1 MRAMRR
7 GKVKRDAKLQ
17 LLAGVPLFAGCSKA
31 DLRWVAGA
39 TGEEVFAAGD
49 EVIREGEPGFDF
61 FVIAEGEADVRRNG
75 RKVATMGQG
84 EFFGEIALVAEVP
97 RTATVIARTELVL
110 LTISDLDFRDL
121 VMDQPSIARNVL
133 RSLGERIAADAS

>member
-1 MRAMRR
+1 MRR
-7 GKVKRDAKLQ
+7 GKVKRDAKLE
-17 LLAGVPLFAGCSKA
+17 LLGGVPLFAGCSKA

>member
-1 MRAMRR
+1 MRR
-7 GKVKRDAKLQ
+7 GKVKRGAKLE
-17 LLAGVPLFAGCSKA
+17 LLGGVPLFAGCSKA

-61 FVIAEGEADVRRNG
+61 FVIAEGEADVRRAG
-75 RKVATMGQG
+75 RKVSSMGPG
-84 EFFGEIALVAEVP
+84 EFFGEIALVADVP
-97 RTATVIARTELVL
+97 RTATIVARTDLVL
-110 LTISDLDFRDL
+110 LTITDLDFRDL

>member
-1 MRAMRR
+1 MRR

-17 LLAGVPLFAGCSKA
+17 LLGGVPLFAGCSKA

-39 TGEEVFAAGD
+39 TGEEAFAAGD

-61 FVIAEGEADVRRNG
+61 FVIADGEAEVRRNG
-75 RKVATMGQG
+75 RKVSSMGPG
-84 EFFGEIALVAEVP
+84 EFFGEIALVADVP

>member
-1 MRAMRR
+1 MRR

-61 FVIAEGEADVRRNG
+61 FVIAEGEADVRRAG
-75 RKVATMGQG
+75 RKVSSMGPG
-84 EFFGEIALVAEVP
+84 EFFGEIALVADVP
-97 RTATVIARTELVL
+97 RTATIVARTDLVL
-110 LTISDLDFRDL
+110 LTITDLDFRDL

>member
-1 MRAMRR
+1 MRR
-7 GKVKRDAKLQ
+7 GKVKRDAKLE
-17 LLAGVPLFAGCSKA
+17 LLGGVPLFAGCSKA

-39 TGEEVFAAGD
+39 TGEEAFAAGD

-61 FVIAEGEADVRRNG
+61 FVIAEGEADVRRAG
-75 RKVATMGQG
+75 RKVSSMGPG
-84 EFFGEIALVAEVP
+84 EFFGEIALVADVP
-97 RTATVIARTELVL
+97 RTATIVARTDLVL
-110 LTISDLDFRDL
+110 LTITDLDFRDL

>member
-1 MRAMRR
+1 MRR

-39 TGEEVFAAGD
+39 TGEEAFAAGD

-61 FVIAEGEADVRRNG
+61 FVIAEGEADVRRAG
-75 RKVATMGQG
+75 RKVSSMGPG
-84 EFFGEIALVAEVP
+84 EFFGEIALVADVP
-97 RTATVIARTELVL
+97 RTATIVARTDLVL
-110 LTISDLDFRDL
+110 LTITDLDFRDL

>member
-1 MRAMRR
+1 MRR

-17 LLAGVPLFAGCSKA
+17 LLGGVPLFAGCSKA

-39 TGEEVFAAGD
+39 TGEEAFAAGD
-49 EVIREGEPGFDF
+49 AVIREGEPGFDF
-61 FVIAEGEADVRRNG
+61 FVIAAGEAEVRRDG
-75 RKVATMGQG
+75 RTVNTMGQG
-84 EFFGEIALVAEVP
+84 DFFGEIALVAEVP
-97 RTATVIARTELVL
+97 RTATVVARTDLVL
-110 LTISDLDFRDL
+110 LTITDLDFRDL